1 MCIFFFPITSPNF
14 LLIFSH
20 SQDLQPK
27 VESSSLGHLSIGGC
41 QLYCAPAENRACLP
55 FLGHL
60 SRALGSAMGQ
70 HPVLF
75 SPFLLHFVR
84 SAKSWFSLLKS
95 IAHTFAQLRAGV
107 LHNSPWCRHHRL
119 LRPALRYTSLHAVQ
133 YCCTIPLP
141 HTLFHFTTPHH
152 RCWKAKHSISP
163 YISPQARDLDTG
175 RNAEVRLSIVAGNGD
190 GKFRIDPISGML
202 YVAAPL
208 DAEKK
213 TRYTLTVA
221 ALDQANAGVRKQSS
235 ARVRILVT
243 DVNDNEPKFPRN
255 QKTIYFDENEPGR
268 TRVTRVNAK
277 DADSGENQQISYS
290 IANPDADEIPFVIDH
305 SNGVIKSTRLVDFE
319 SDRREYKLQV
329 WVAPPI
335 WATAFNFFSPQVRA
349 SDWGQPFRR
358 QSELRLTIRIKDI
371 NDNRPQV
378 IKARIREA
386 WWPDSAVCRSAYR
399 CHKTVIP

>member
-1 MCIFFFPITSPNF
+1 MQTPTAESRTALHLITRTA
-14 LLIFSH
+14 LHH
-20 SQDLQPK
+20 S
-27 VESSSLGHLSIGGC
+27 
-41 QLYCAPAENRACLP
+41 
-55 FLGHL
+55 
-60 SRALGSAMGQ
+60 
-70 HPVLF
+70 
-75 SPFLLHFVR
+75 
-84 SAKSWFSLLKS
+84 
-95 IAHTFAQLRAGV
+95 
-107 LHNSPWCRHHRL
+107 
-119 LRPALRYTSLHAVQ
+119 
-133 YCCTIPLP
+133 P
-141 HTLFHFTTPHH
+141 HTLFHFTTPHPR

-190 GKFRIDPISGML
+190 GKFRIDPTSGML

-243 DVNDNEPKFPRN
+243 DVNDNEPKFPRD

-319 SDRREYKLQV
+319 ADRREYKLQV
-329 WVAPPI
+329 
-335 WATAFNFFSPQVRA
+335 
-349 SDWGQPFRR
+349 
-358 QSELRLTIRIKDI
+358 
-371 NDNRPQV
+371 
-378 IKARIREA
+378 
-386 WWPDSAVCRSAYR
+386 
-399 CHKTVIP
+399 

>member
-1 MCIFFFPITSPNF
+1 M
-14 LLIFSH
+14 
-20 SQDLQPK
+20 
-27 VESSSLGHLSIGGC
+27 
-41 QLYCAPAENRACLP
+41 
-55 FLGHL
+55 
-60 SRALGSAMGQ
+60 
-70 HPVLF
+70 
-75 SPFLLHFVR
+75 
-84 SAKSWFSLLKS
+84 
-95 IAHTFAQLRAGV
+95 
-107 LHNSPWCRHHRL
+107 
-119 LRPALRYTSLHAVQ
+119 
-133 YCCTIPLP
+133 
-141 HTLFHFTTPHH
+141 
-152 RCWKAKHSISP
+152 
-163 YISPQARDLDTG
+163 DTG

-190 GKFRIDPISGML
+190 GKFRIDATSGTL
-202 YVAAPL
+202 YVAEPL

-243 DVNDNEPKFPRN
+243 DVNDNEPKFPRD

-329 WVAPPI
+329 GI
-335 WATAFNFFSPQVRA
+335 DFSKQQNLNFFSPQVRA

-378 IKARIREA
+378 IKARIRESRHSRLA
-386 WWPDSAVCRSAYR
+386 ARLIAV
-399 CHKTVIP
+399 TNL